1 MAEYTFD
8 KYMMA
13 GERMDIAKAFN
24 DGNELHSPFA
34 VVMDGDFYTEKGLC
48 DEAGLIEDWFI
59 RLTTSNPKKSA
70 APTEFEYNWLVAYNG
85 EGLKTWELAVDNF
98 IAITEEGEPMAEFYS
113 FIPANTALNLINAAD
128 GTEGLWHINS
138 KGDYVYDG
146 TKFSFE
152 EDTQSFT
159 ITWQDDI
166 PGDKGEIVTG
176 FVVRTTPHTEPD
188 R

>member
-8 KYMMA
+8 KHMMA

-24 DGNELHSPFA
+24 SKELKEPCA
-34 VVMDGDFYTEKGLC
+34 VLVDGDFFTEKGLH
-48 DEAGLIEDWFI
+48 DEAGLIEDWYI
-59 RLTTSNPKKSA
+59 RVLTSNPKKSA
-70 APTEFEYNWLVAYNG
+70 APTEFVSPWTVAYEG
-85 EGLKTWELAVDNF
+85 QGLKT
-98 IAITEEGEPMAEFYS
+98 GEIGVNGFDADGLNMDDFYS
-113 FIPANTALNLINAAD
+113 YFPAGTGLQLMNAAD
-128 GTEGLWHINS
+128 GFEGLWHINS
-138 KGDYVYDG
+138 KGDYAYDG
-146 TKFSFE
+146 ETFSLE
-152 EDTQSFT
+152 ENTESFT